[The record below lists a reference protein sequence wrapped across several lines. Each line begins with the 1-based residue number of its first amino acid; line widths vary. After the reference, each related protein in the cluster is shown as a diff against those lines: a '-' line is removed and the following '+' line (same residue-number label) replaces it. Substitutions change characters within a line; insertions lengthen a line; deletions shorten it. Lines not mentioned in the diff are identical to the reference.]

1 MNKLLRIMFASILLT
16 TSVGANANLLSVELD
31 NTSYGVGDTVVASV
45 YFSDIEQ
52 DGLGQ
57 IPLAAYLFNLMF
69 DDSLLAFDSI
79 NFGTSL
85 DVGFFPSD
93 QSSSLSGATLTIEEF
108 SYGDDLDLAAMQ
120 TSSFL
125 LASVSFTALQAGD
138 ELLSLSTGLF
148 SDALG
153 TPGVFDIIDVNG
165 AIVSVTAPTSVPE
178 PSVLSLLFCGLLL
191 LAGRR
196 SRR

>member
-1 MNKLLRIMFASILLT
+1 MFASILLT